1 MSEEEQR
8 IVDNLIALGALR
20 VSMLSSVIGDGHY
33 VLYTERGPIDIIL
46 DDLTKE
52 VTV

>member
-33 VLYTERGPIDIIL
+33 VLYTDRGALDITL
-46 DDLTKE
+46 EDLTKE
-52 VTV
+52 VEA